1 MTTYFLDGKIL
12 LLVQVLFLNNLLN
25 AHRSEETKLF
35 MWVEEN
41 AF

>member
-25 AHRSEETKLF
+25 AHQSEETKSS
-35 MWVEEN
+35 M
-41 AF
+41 